1 MDCQSFRLEGV
12 WCDMNYLEEVNKWIA
27 IDPESAGEL
36 EAIKDDPK
44 ELEDRFYKDLEF
56 GTAGM
61 RGVVGAGRNRLN
73 RYNIERATQGF
84 AAFLDARAR
93 EMSREKK
100 VAIAHDPRRMSREFA
115 EYTASVLA
123 ANGFTVYFYDGVRTT
138 PQLSYTVRHLG
149 CIGGVMITAS
159 HNPPEYNGYKV
170 YDEEGCQLIPE
181 LADELVRLVYDVR
194 EIQRLPFADAVV
206 EGRICWIGAE
216 VDDTYLGMVRG
227 LSFHPEYL
235 SENALR
241 IVYTPLHGA
250 GGATIRR
257 LFAESG
263 VTNVRYVASQME
275 PDGGFPTVK
284 KPNPEEASAF
294 AEAKKVLDSENGD
307 LVVATDPDTD
317 RVAVMTKSGRL
328 LTGNQLGVL
337 FLDYVLSQRKE
348 RGWIREGDYIIS
360 TVVSTDMAET
370 IARHYGVE
378 YRETLTGFKHIG
390 EVIQRDPEHF
400 VMGFEESIGYLF
412 SPEVR
417 DKDAVMATMFVV
429 EMAEHYRRT
438 YGAERPLEA
447 ALDALYEKF
456 GVHLEETVSIQFEG
470 KDGAELMNQ
479 KMLQA
484 RNLVPTKGVRKI
496 DYIDGRDGQRP
507 TNMVR
512 FYFGSDMQGV
522 DTRGADTQGADTQG
536 ADALGADALG
546 VETQGGDPLGSGAA
560 SSVVLRPSGT
570 EPKLKLYYF
579 ARGRNQAEAEQR
591 LQSLQE
597 WLRMII

>member
-1 MDCQSFRLEGV
+1 
-12 WCDMNYLEEVNKWIA
+12 MNYLEEVKKWIE
-27 IDPESAGEL
+27 IDPSSEEEL
-36 EAIKDDPK
+36 NAIKDDRK

-61 RGVVGAGRNRLN
+61 RGVVGAGKNRLN
-73 RYNIERATQGF
+73 RYNVQRATQGF
-84 AAFLDARAR
+84 AAFLSARA
-93 EMSREKK
+93 EQLSREKK

-115 EYTASVLA
+115 EDTATVLA

-181 LADELVRLVYDVR
+181 LADELVRHVYDVR
-194 EIQRLPFADAVV
+194 EIQNLSFSDGL
-206 EGRICWIGAE
+206 EQGKIQWIAAE
-216 VDDTYLGMVRG
+216 VDDAYLEMVRS

-235 SENALR
+235 SSNVLR
-241 IVYTPLHGA
+241 VVYTPLHGA

-257 LFAESG
+257 LFDETG
-263 VTNVRYVASQME
+263 VANVCYVASQME
-275 PDGGFPTVK
+275 PDGAFPTVR
-284 KPNPEEASAF
+284 KPNPEESAAF
-294 AEAKKVLDSENGD
+294 DEAKKVLEQMQGD
-307 LVVATDPDTD
+307 YIVATDPDTD
-317 RVAVMTKSGRL
+317 RVGVMTASKHL
-328 LTGNQLGVL
+328 LTGNQVGTL

-348 RGWIREGDYIIS
+348 RGIAREGDYIVS
-360 TVVSTDMAET
+360 TVVSTDLAEA
-370 IARHYGVE
+370 IAQAYGVE

-429 EMAEHYRRT
+429 EMAEHYRRIF
-438 YGAERPLEA
+438 GSERPLEA
-447 ALDALYEKF
+447 ALDALYARF
-456 GVHLEETVSIQFEG
+456 GTYVELTESVQFEG
-470 KDGAELMNQ
+470 KDGAETMNQ
-479 KMLQA
+479 KMLLA
-484 RNLVPTKGVRKI
+484 RNFVPGEGIRKV
-496 DYIDGRDGQRP
+496 DYIEGWDGQRP

-512 FYFGSDMQGV
+512 FFHE
-522 DTRGADTQGADTQG
+522 
-536 ADALGADALG
+536 ALGA
-546 VETQGGDPLGSGAA
+546 
-560 SSVVLRPSGT
+560 SVVLRPSGT
-570 EPKLKLYYF
+570 EPKLKIYYF
-579 ARGRNQAEAEQR
+579 ASGRDAAHAQEV
-591 LQSLQE
+591 LTTVKE